1 MTHLA
6 DAALL
11 RLTLA
16 RACAWALLVAGW
28 VGIGSFALQFAPS
41 VSFGFA
47 LVALWLVAL
56 GGAATVAT
64 RGGIRRGTRALAL
77 CVGAAITGVGLSWS
91 VHGGGVGAVLLALVG
106 WAALTALAS
115 GVVRSLRLA
124 QAAAPAPPVAAAS
137 LGALCAAL
145 ALGDLGDLPALAIRL
160 TIFVAATAALLVL
173 LQRRIDEGLRAPGC
187 RAGLFDCSLPAWPA
201 GAWRE
206 PRQWPMLLAGLAML
220 PMMAALPLMAAWCSA
235 QRVAPQ
241 AMVLLHL
248 AAMFGPPLVLRA
260 TVARWSPRTLSAACT
275 LLLAAGAACASWAA
289 APLDLLGL
297 AVTHGAAWGLA
308 WSGQLWAP
316 ARRGRQGASPLRA
329 AAGYAVLTLAFGLVV
344 EHFGVR
350 GVTAMHAA
358 LGLAAVLAW
367 LLARA
372 ANPWSRTMTQR
383 PRSSAPAA
391 GPPARHGGAVA
402 VNESSLP
409 AGSPPPA

>member
-1 MTHLA
+1 MTRLA
-6 DAALL
+6 GAALL

-41 VSFGFA
+41 VSYGFA

-56 GGAATVAT
+56 GAAATVAT
-64 RGGIRRGTRALAL
+64 RGGMRRWTRALAL
-77 CVGAAITGVGLSWS
+77 CAGAAITGVGLSSS
-91 VHGGGVGAVLLALVG
+91 VHGGGLGAVLLALAG

-124 QAAAPAPPVAAAS
+124 QSAAPAPPVAAAS

-145 ALGDLGDLPALAIRL
+145 ALGDPGDLPALAIRL
-160 TIFVAATAALLVL
+160 TIFVVATAALLVL
-173 LQRRIDEGLRAPGC
+173 LQRRIDEGPRAPGC

-201 GAWRE
+201 GAWHD

-220 PMMAALPLMAAWCSA
+220 PMMAALPLMAAWCSG
-235 QRVAPQ
+235 QGVAPQ
-241 AMVLLHL
+241 TMVLLHL
-248 AAMFGPPLVLRA
+248 GAMFGPPLVLRE
-260 TVARWSPRTLSAACT
+260 TVSRWSPRTLSVVCT
-275 LLLAAGAACASWAA
+275 MLLAAGAAIVTWAP

-329 AAGYAVLTLAFGLVV
+329 AAGYAVLTLVFGLVV
-344 EHFGVR
+344 EHFGVL
-350 GVTAMHAA
+350 GVAAMHVA
-358 LGLAAVLAW
+358 LGLAAALAW
-367 LLARA
+367 LFALAA
-372 ANPWSRTMTQR
+372 GPWSRAVTDH
-383 PRSSAPAA
+383 PRSSASAA
-391 GPPARHGGAVA
+391 GPSARHGG
-402 VNESSLP
+402 
-409 AGSPPPA
+409 GQ